1 MGPFQML
8 RNSLQLARDA
18 TGKQSPLNAR
28 SWPVGD
34 RLRTTQRSLLLLRGR
49 RQSEGLLFAPM
60 TRFRQSAED
69 E

>member
-28 SWPVGD
+28 SWPKAEYWLPSTLTPVPWGN
-34 RLRTTQRSLLLLRGR
+34 RL
-49 RQSEGLLFAPM
+49 
-60 TRFRQSAED
+60 
-69 E
+69 